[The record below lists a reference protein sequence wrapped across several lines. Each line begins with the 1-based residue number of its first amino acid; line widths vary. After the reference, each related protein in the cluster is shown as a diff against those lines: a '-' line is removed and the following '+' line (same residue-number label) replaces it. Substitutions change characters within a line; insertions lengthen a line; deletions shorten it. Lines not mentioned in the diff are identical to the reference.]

1 MLMVSSSQLY
11 VRRDSAAFTICQCR
25 FGRQGTGPGCRVGVG
40 CACVLALAGRGVE
53 KAYYPVHCTGSRHS
67 ITHAQRNAQGR
78 RIVIYA
84 ADVCGGGGG
93 GFASSSG
100 TQQAGPSE

>member
-1 MLMVSSSQLY
+1 MCAHGTCAGPAEGAGLGLRGHGFLGGGATLHNAAQTAMLMVSSSQLY

-53 KAYYPVHCTGSRHS
+53 KA
-67 ITHAQRNAQGR
+67 
-78 RIVIYA
+78 
-84 ADVCGGGGG
+84 
-93 GFASSSG
+93 
-100 TQQAGPSE
+100 